1 MHITCGCLVRNFL
14 RRSTGAG
21 SVGFQDEAPSLN
33 ESDGVIV
40 ISELNYG
47 RLFDHGC
54 S

>member
-1 MHITCGCLVRNFL
+1 MHITCGCVVRNFL
-14 RRSTGAG
+14 SSSTRAG
-21 SVGFQDEAPSLN
+21 SVRFQDEAPSLN

-47 RLFDHGC
+47 RLYDRCC